1 MNSRGRLPMKMGVAL
16 TAVLSLV
23 LLVSRSNGEQS
34 GSSPVEEQIL
44 KLEAAWNQAHL
55 RGDADA
61 LEKLWAPNLTV
72 IVPEMQPF
80 SKEDLLKMW
89 RSMKVVFAR
98 YETSDVRVQSSG
110 GTAVVTGRLKR
121 SRDFGDDLLERKGLY
136 YAMWRQQVGERRE
149 PALVAAGR

>member
-1 MNSRGRLPMKMGVAL
+1 MKMGVAL

-44 KLEAAWNQAHL
+44 KLEAAWNQVHL

-121 SRDFGDDLLERKGLY
+121 SRDFGGRVKDEDWLFTKT
-136 YAMWRQQVGERRE
+136 YAQTDGEW
-149 PALVAAGR
+149 LVVAYHASVSPSP